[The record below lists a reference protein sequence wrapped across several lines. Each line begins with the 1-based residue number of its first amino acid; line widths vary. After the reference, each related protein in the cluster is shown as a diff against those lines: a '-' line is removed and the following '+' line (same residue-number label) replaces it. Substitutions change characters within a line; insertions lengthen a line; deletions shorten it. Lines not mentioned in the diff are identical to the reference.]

1 MKQPLILIV
10 PLLILTACAAPNQ
23 PAALAEAEPAATLAP
38 SPTPFPMENGVFTG
52 GPDDFLITEAELGGL
67 YTADGAGTGSTNMDV
82 LQARA
87 DGDAYIEATG
97 RIMGWHIQFNRTA
110 AGSTPPYIVNVVN
123 TYETAEGAQL
133 VLSPEWHQDVWSQI
147 DSGGLTRLPDIEGL
161 DAEQLV
167 WQTADGAVGVEI
179 VYRNLYIFM
188 TGPSDGSDQYAF
200 FADLAKAHLDWIKAG
215 E

>member
-1 MKQPLILIV
+1 
-10 PLLILTACAAPNQ
+10 
-23 PAALAEAEPAATLAP
+23 
-38 SPTPFPMENGVFTG
+38 
-52 GPDDFLITEAELGGL
+52 
-67 YTADGAGTGSTNMDV
+67 MDV

-87 DGDAYIEATG
+87 DGDAYVEATG
-97 RIMGWHIQFNRTA
+97 RIMGWRVQFNRNA

-123 TYETAEGAQL
+123 VYETAEGALL

-147 DSGGLTRLPDIEGL
+147 ESGGLTRLPDIEGL

-179 VYRNLYIFM
+179 VYRNLYIFL
-188 TGPSDGSDQYAF
+188 TGPTEAGADQYAF
-200 FADLAKAHLDWIKAG
+200 FADLAKAHLEWIKAG